1 MLQATQRR
9 EQSWL
14 QHRGLST
21 LLRRW
26 RRCRARLGGGDG
38 RTDAPYAFLNFSVGR
53 PIRTLLLQCGGR
65 NFHQTRKM
73 GKSKLKGQLPCH
85 RLLPKNAH
93 EYSDFDPESLF
104 DPAPSSSEDERS
116 DAGFSESED
125 EDANAGREH
134 YVDVGKSKLRKQET
148 KPLGKQYA
156 GKGVSRDELENSDS
170 DDPFAKGFN
179 EDDSEEDSEDGS
191 VAGDEEA
198 DFSEGLNAL
207 IDGDAGSDED
217 DGEDEEDEEMDSEDV
232 DMDGEEDVEDED
244 EDVQDESEEEESG
257 DDDDKSGAAAVRD
270 LMKDAKSM
278 TSTLAAG
285 AQSDAAKGEAVKM
298 QRKTFDTL
306 LNTRIRLQKALISTN
321 SMAVEQH
328 QEATAPDASV
338 SAAEAA
344 ALTLLNN
351 LTDLRISLEESR
363 TGEKR
368 KRTTFDASTSSSHIW
383 SSIKGTEKE
392 AVPHRKAVLER
403 WSNKT
408 KATTVTNNKARL
420 NASAQ
425 QTLTEVLDSQLTSSH
440 LVTRTQTPRSCAPLQ
455 SAHKGA
461 QPDAAIYDDADF
473 YGLLLKELL
482 EQRSADVNANG
493 TSEFVVQAPWQ
504 VAREAKTKKVVD
516 TKASKGRRLRYTVQE
531 KLQNFMAPEERGEWG
546 ERQRD
551 ELFGSLFGKRLRL
564 GEEDLESESEIEADA
579 EESGLMLF
587 RS

>member
-1 MLQATQRR
+1 MVAAFAEVMQP
-9 EQSWL
+9 
-14 QHRGLST
+14 
-21 LLRRW
+21 RRW
-26 RRCRARLGGGDG
+26 RRAAQARFPELFSGAAG
-38 RTDAPYAFLNFSVGR
+38 TNFAAAVRRS
-53 PIRTLLLQCGGR
+53 
-65 NFHQTRKM
+65 
-73 GKSKLKGQLPCH
+73 QLPLHVENGQIKAQRSAAIAQSAVCDTDDY
-85 RLLPKNAH
+85 P
-93 EYSDFDPESLF
+93 DFDPESLL

-116 DAGFSESED
+116 DAGFSESEEED
-125 EDANAGREH
+125 ENAGREH
-134 YVDVGKSKLRKQET
+134 YVSVGKSKLRKQET

-156 GKGVSRDELENSDS
+156 GKGVSRDELDNSDS
-170 DDPFAKGFN
+170 DDPFAKGF
-179 EDDSEEDSEDGS
+179 DEEDSEEHSEDASEGD
-191 VAGDEEA
+191 DEEA

-217 DGEDEEDEEMDSEDV
+217 GDEDEEEEMDSEDV
-232 DMDGEEDVEDED
+232 DMDGEDDAEDDDED
-244 EDVQDESEEEESG
+244 AQDDSEESG
-257 DDDDKSGAAAVRD
+257 DDNKSGAAAVRD

-285 AQSDAAKGEAVKM
+285 AQSDVAKGEAVKT

-306 LNTRIRLQKALISTN
+306 LNTRIRLQKALIATN
-321 SMAVEQH
+321 SMVAAQH
-328 QEATAPDASV
+328 KEAAAPDASV

-368 KRTTFDASTSSSHIW
+368 KRTAFDASTSSSDIW
-383 SSIKGTEKE
+383 SSIKSTEKA
-392 AVPHRKAVLER
+392 AVLHRKAVLER

-408 KATTVTNNKARL
+408 KATSVTNNKARL

-461 QPDAAIYDDADF
+461 QPDSAIYDDADF

-564 GEEDLESESEIEADA
+564 GEEDVESESEMEADA
-579 EESGLMLF
+579 EEAGLMLF

>member
-1 MLQATQRR
+1 M
-9 EQSWL
+9 
-14 QHRGLST
+14 
-21 LLRRW
+21 
-26 RRCRARLGGGDG
+26 
-38 RTDAPYAFLNFSVGR
+38 
-53 PIRTLLLQCGGR
+53 
-65 NFHQTRKM
+65 
-73 GKSKLKGQLPCH
+73 
-85 RLLPKNAH
+85 
-93 EYSDFDPESLF
+93 DPESLL

-116 DAGFSESED
+116 DADFSDVE

-156 GKGVSRDELENSDS
+156 GKGVSRADLEGSDS
-170 DDPFAKGFN
+170 DDPFAKGFDDEDSEADS
-179 EDDSEEDSEDGS
+179 EDDSED
-191 VAGDEEA
+191 GDEEA

-207 IDGDAGSDED
+207 IDGEGGSGGD
-217 DGEDEEDEEMDSEDV
+217 EDEEMDSEDA
-232 DMDGEEDVEDED
+232 DMDGEEDEEEDSEGEEAQED
-244 EDVQDESEEEESG
+244 SEDDDESG
-257 DDDDKSGAAAVRD
+257 DDDKSGAAAVRD
-270 LMKDAKSM
+270 LMKDAKSL

-285 AQSDAAKGEAVKM
+285 AQSDVAKGEAIKT

-321 SMAVEQH
+321 SLAAEQH
-328 QEATAPDASV
+328 KEATAPDASV
-338 SAAEAA
+338 SAAETA

-368 KRTTFDASTSSSHIW
+368 KRTTFDTKTSSADIW
-383 SSIKGTEKE
+383 SSIRSTEKSSL
-392 AVPHRKAVLER
+392 PHRKAVLER

-425 QTLTEVLDSQLTSSH
+425 QTITEVLDSQLSSSH
-440 LVTRTQTPRSCAPLQ
+440 LVARTQTPRSCAPLQ
-455 SAHKGA
+455 SAQKNA

-473 YGLLLKELL
+473 YGLMLKELL

-564 GEEDLESESEIEADA
+564 GEEDVESEVESEGDA
-579 EESGLMLF
+579 EEAGLMLF

>member
-1 MLQATQRR
+1 M
-9 EQSWL
+9 
-14 QHRGLST
+14 
-21 LLRRW
+21 
-26 RRCRARLGGGDG
+26 
-38 RTDAPYAFLNFSVGR
+38 
-53 PIRTLLLQCGGR
+53 
-65 NFHQTRKM
+65 
-73 GKSKLKGQLPCH
+73 
-85 RLLPKNAH
+85 
-93 EYSDFDPESLF
+93 
-104 DPAPSSSEDERS
+104 
-116 DAGFSESED
+116 
-125 EDANAGREH
+125 
-134 YVDVGKSKLRKQET
+134 
-148 KPLGKQYA
+148 
-156 GKGVSRDELENSDS
+156 
-170 DDPFAKGFN
+170 
-179 EDDSEEDSEDGS
+179 
-191 VAGDEEA
+191 
-198 DFSEGLNAL
+198 

-217 DGEDEEDEEMDSEDV
+217 EDKDEDEVAKMDSEDV
-232 DMDGEEDVEDED
+232 DMNGEEGEEEDEEDGADDSAD
-244 EDVQDESEEEESG
+244 EQSGEE
-257 DDDDKSGAAAVRD
+257 DKSGAAAVRD
-270 LMKDAKSM
+270 LMKGAKSM

-285 AQSDAAKGEAVKM
+285 AQSDVAKGEAVKT

-321 SMAVEQH
+321 SMAAEQH
-328 QEATAPDASV
+328 KEATAPDASV

-368 KRTTFDASTSSSHIW
+368 KRTTFDASTSSSDIW
-383 SSIKGTEKE
+383 SSIKSTEKA
-392 AVPHRKAVLER
+392 AVPHRKSVLER

-425 QTLTEVLDSQLTSSH
+425 QTLTEVLDSQLNSSH

-564 GEEDLESESEIEADA
+564 GEEDVESESEIEADA
-579 EESGLMLF
+579 EEAGLMLF

>member
-1 MLQATQRR
+1 
-9 EQSWL
+9 
-14 QHRGLST
+14 
-21 LLRRW
+21 
-26 RRCRARLGGGDG
+26 
-38 RTDAPYAFLNFSVGR
+38 
-53 PIRTLLLQCGGR
+53 
-65 NFHQTRKM
+65 M
-73 GKSKLKGQLPCH
+73 GKSKIRDL
-85 RLLPKNAH
+85 
-93 EYSDFDPESLF
+93 DPESLL

-116 DAGFSESED
+116 DAEFSDSE

-134 YVDVGKSKLRKQET
+134 YETVGKSKLRKPET

-156 GKGVSRDELENSDS
+156 GKNVSRQDLENSDS
-170 DDPFAKGFN
+170 DDPFARI
-179 EDDSEEDSEDGS
+179 DDDVDSEEGSDNDSEGED
-191 VAGDEEA
+191 DEG

-207 IDGDAGSDED
+207 IDGDVGSDEEED
-217 DGEDEEDEEMDSEDV
+217 DDEEVNSEDV
-232 DMDGEEDVEDED
+232 DMDGEEEGE
-244 EDVQDESEEEESG
+244 DESEADNQDDSE
-257 DDDDKSGAAAVRD
+257 DDDESADEGKSGAAAVRD
-270 LMKDAKSM
+270 LMKDAKAI

-285 AQSDAAKGEAVKM
+285 AQEDVAKGQAVKT

-306 LNTRIRLQKALISTN
+306 LNSRIRLQKALISTN
-321 SMAVEQH
+321 SMAAEEH
-328 QEATAPDASV
+328 KEATMPDASV

-368 KRTTFDASTSSSHIW
+368 KRTAFDANTSSADIW
-383 SSIKGTEKE
+383 SSIRSTEK
-392 AVPHRKAVLER
+392 AALPHRKTILER

-440 LVTRTQTPRSCAPLQ
+440 LITRTQTPRSCAPLQ

-473 YGLLLKELL
+473 YGLMLKELL

-504 VAREAKTKKVVD
+504 VAREAKTKKIVD

-531 KLQNFMAPEERGEWG
+531 KLQNFMAPEDRGEWE

-564 GEEDLESESEIEADA
+564 GEDDVESEAESEGDA
-579 EESGLMLF
+579 EEAGLMLF

>member
-1 MLQATQRR
+1 
-9 EQSWL
+9 
-14 QHRGLST
+14 
-21 LLRRW
+21 
-26 RRCRARLGGGDG
+26 
-38 RTDAPYAFLNFSVGR
+38 
-53 PIRTLLLQCGGR
+53 
-65 NFHQTRKM
+65 M
-73 GKSKLKGQLPCH
+73 GKTKLKGQSPYIVP
-85 RLLPKNAH
+85 LLCQANVH
-93 EYSDFDPESLF
+93 SDFDPESLL

-116 DAGFSESED
+116 DAGFSESDE

-134 YVDVGKSKLRKQET
+134 YVAVGKSKLRKQET

-170 DDPFAKGFN
+170 DDPFARGF
-179 EDDSEEDSEDGS
+179 DDEDSEAEGSDDGS
-191 VAGDEEA
+191 EVDDEEG

-207 IDGDAGSDED
+207 IDGDGGLDEAEDED
-217 DGEDEEDEEMDSEDV
+217 ESMDSEDV
-232 DMDGEEDVEDED
+232 DMDGE
-244 EDVQDESEEEESG
+244 QDEEEDDEEEQDDSEDEESG
-257 DDDDKSGAAAVRD
+257 DDKDSGAAAVRD

-285 AQSDAAKGEAVKM
+285 AQSDVAKGEAVKT

-321 SMAVEQH
+321 SMAAEQH
-328 QEATAPDASV
+328 KEATAPDASV

-351 LTDLRISLEESR
+351 LTDLRITLEESR

-368 KRTTFDASTSSSHIW
+368 KRTTFDTSTSSDHIW
-383 SSIKGTEKE
+383 SSIKSTEKA

-408 KATTVTNNKARL
+408 KATTVANNKARL
-420 NASAQ
+420 NTSAQ
-425 QTLTEVLDSQLTSSH
+425 QTLTEVLDAQLTSSH

-564 GEEDLESESEIEADA
+564 GEEDVESESEIEADA
-579 EESGLMLF
+579 EEAGLMLF

>member
-1 MLQATQRR
+1 DL
-9 EQSWL
+9 
-14 QHRGLST
+14 
-21 LLRRW
+21 
-26 RRCRARLGGGDG
+26 
-38 RTDAPYAFLNFSVGR
+38 
-53 PIRTLLLQCGGR
+53 
-65 NFHQTRKM
+65 
-73 GKSKLKGQLPCH
+73 
-85 RLLPKNAH
+85 
-93 EYSDFDPESLF
+93 DPESLL

-116 DAGFSESED
+116 DADLSDVD

-134 YVDVGKSKLRKQET
+134 YVDVGKSKLRKKELV
-148 KPLGKQYA
+148 PLGKQYA
-156 GKGVSRDELENSDS
+156 GRSVSRQDLDNSDS
-170 DDPFAKGFN
+170 DDPFAKGF
-179 EDDSEEDSEDGS
+179 DDMDSEADSE
-191 VAGDEEA
+191 AGDSLNEEA

-207 IDGDAGSDED
+207 IDGEGGAD
-217 DGEDEEDEEMDSEDV
+217 DDSNEQV
-232 DMDGEEDVEDED
+232 DEDVEDSDQEED
-244 EDVQDESEEEESG
+244 EDDVPADSEDDESG
-257 DDDDKSGAAAVRD
+257 QDTQSGAAAVRN
-270 LMKDAKSM
+270 LMKETNSM
-278 TSTLAAG
+278 TATLAAG
-285 AQSDAAKGEAVKM
+285 AQSDVAKGAAVKT

-321 SMAVEQH
+321 SMAADAH
-328 QEATAPDASV
+328 REATAPDASV

-351 LTDLRISLEESR
+351 LSDLRISLEESR

-368 KRTTFDASTSSSHIW
+368 KRPVFDAATSSADIW
-383 SSIKGTEKE
+383 SSIRSTEK
-392 AVPHRKAVLER
+392 AALPHRKALLER

-461 QPDAAIYDDADF
+461 QPDAAIYDDAEF

-482 EQRSADVNANG
+482 EQRSADVHANG
-493 TSEFVVQAPWQ
+493 ASEFVVQAPWQ
-504 VAREAKTKKVVD
+504 VAREARTKKVVD

-551 ELFGSLFGKRLRL
+551 ELFGSLFGQRVRL
-564 GEEDLESESEIEADA
+564 GEDD
-579 EESGLMLF
+579 
-587 RS
+587 